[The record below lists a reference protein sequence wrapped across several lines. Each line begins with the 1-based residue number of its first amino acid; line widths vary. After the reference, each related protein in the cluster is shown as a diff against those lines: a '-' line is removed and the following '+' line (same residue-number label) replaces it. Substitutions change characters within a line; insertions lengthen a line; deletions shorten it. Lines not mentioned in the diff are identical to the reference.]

1 MEGGDAYAVPMSGR
15 PSSVLSAELLPASIA
30 IYTTVALVAFE
41 GLAVTAAIP
50 QLAGDLGNVG
60 LIPWVITG
68 YLLTSGVAT
77 VIAGPL
83 VDAVGTRRMF
93 RVAVTVFTLAGT
105 AAAFA
110 PTMPLL
116 VGLRLLQGAGGGLVI
131 AVGLAAVGLVYPS
144 HLVSRAFA
152 ANSTVW
158 GVMGVAGP
166 ALAAFLLTALD
177 WRWIFGVNLPLGL
190 VSLVAGWRVLPEAA
204 GDTGRLAR
212 RLDTRGALLVSA
224 FTLASLVAVDE
235 LGMASIPWGLLA
247 AAAGTAYWLHAR
259 RTEHPVVRLEHIAHQ
274 PFSGLAVGI
283 ALMLTGALAANVYLP
298 LYVQGGRGGGPAITA
313 WSVLFFT
320 VGWTAGSNVAGRLTD
335 RVAESGLVLSGF
347 AATLPGLAGVAAAAA
362 LDAPLWVV
370 FAAFALAGIGVGTST
385 NAALTLLR
393 AVSPSA
399 SLGRATAAHQFMRN
413 QGITFGAA
421 LGGAVILF
429 VVARDAGSVEAVR
442 GLLAGESG
450 TSGTVSAGAIAD
462 GFAVTATVGAVI
474 SALGLP
480 AILSLRRH
488 LRVARM
494 ARRAR

>member
-1 MEGGDAYAVPMSGR
+1 
-15 PSSVLSAELLPASIA
+15 VLSAEHLPASIA

-50 QLAGDLGNVG
+50 QLAGDLGGVA

-77 VIAGPL
+77 VVAGPL
-83 VDAVGTRRMF
+83 VDAVGTRLMF
-93 RVAVTVFTLAGT
+93 RVAVTAFTLAGT
-105 AAAFA
+105 AAALA
-110 PTMPLL
+110 PSMPVL
-116 VGLRLLQGAGGGLVI
+116 VALRLLQGAGGGLVI

-144 HLVSRAFA
+144 RLVSRAYA

-190 VSLVAGWRVLPEAA
+190 VSLVAGWRVLPGAA
-204 GDTGRLAR
+204 GVTGRSER
-212 RLDTRGALLVSA
+212 RLDLGGALLVSA

-235 LGMASIPWGLLA
+235 LGTASIPWAVA
-247 AAAGTAYWLHAR
+247 AALAGFAYRAHAR
-259 RTEHPVVRLEHIAHQ
+259 RSEHPIIRLEHIAHQ
-274 PFSGLAVGI
+274 PFSGLALGI

-298 LYVQGGRGGGPAITA
+298 LYVQGGRGGGSAITA

-320 VGWTAGSNVAGRLTD
+320 VGWTIGSNVAGRITE
-335 RVAESGLVLSGF
+335 RVAESGLVLAGF
-347 AATLPGLAGVAAAAA
+347 AATLPGLACVAVAAFV
-362 LDAPLWVV
+362 DAPLWIV
-370 FAAFALAGIGVGTST
+370 FGGFTVAGMGVGTST

-393 AVSPSA
+393 AVSPA
-399 SLGRATAAHQFMRN
+399 GRLGRATAAHQFMRN

-429 VVARDAGSVEAVR
+429 VVAREAGSVEAVR
-442 GLLAGESG
+442 GLLSGASG
-450 TSGTVSAGAIAD
+450 TEGSVSAAGIAD
-462 GFAVTATVGAVI
+462 GFAVTAAVGTVI
-474 SALGLP
+474 STLGLP

-488 LRVARM
+488 LRPARA
-494 ARRAR
+494 ARRAG